1 MNWKTATREEK
12 VTWLT
17 TGIADLGR
25 AITILEQQKKRY
37 EEWLKRLKGER

>member
-12 VTWLT
+12 ITWLT
-17 TGIADLGR
+17 AEVTDLGR

-37 EEWLKRLKGER
+37 EEWLKRLKEGR